1 MSSIVTSILSS
12 TVGLLWNK
20 ARDSTAAK
28 LEGGEVTDE
37 KIREIVVRELNDI
50 KKKLDGLSR
59 KDLLSSYSFLQ
70 EGVDFLTVSLNKS
83 KAKLEQKAVLNDGDA
98 QDQGETSKMSSV
110 LESGILNE
118 ALAKLSHDMGK
129 LKINSDKEFES
140 AKERFKDARK
150 TATHAFCNEALS
162 IKDRIFAA
170 KLRIISEILECLES
184 PETAITGCLSFL
196 KKLHSLPAIQE
207 TFSVYLN
214 GGMKSLLNKSERV
227 ENVQSVMLINRVL
240 FQYVSKFSSKY
251 SIVLAWPTIELADRS
266 FNPILSWQEIS
277 TRKSMGDELTQ
288 LLNGLIL
295 DERIN
300 PYCSAVNSHGDVIV
314 GVGTGSI
321 KIMNKTGESKVV
333 KLPEPMSEGK
343 VIDQRVR
350 GLAVDKNNN
359 AYMVRYL
366 ETCTENCDVKSYV
379 LDVLDENYNVKQ
391 DSFRLE
397 FLEAS
402 RIQHY
407 VRIAINKNNNII
419 MMKRGDLQVD
429 VCDNTGKLKH
439 KFKRG
444 SRYALSLGIC
454 GQGEIMI
461 SSDDDRA
468 VEIYSEEGNLKSIIK
483 LPEGHKV
490 RGLVFHYVICKII
503 VLTYVE
509 KKDSYFLL
517 CYTEAGE
524 LESTMQFCKLISGE
538 YFPQIQSHPSGPV
551 AVVVREKSITFI

>member
-1 MSSIVTSILSS
+1 MISIVTKIIGS
-12 TVGLLWNK
+12 TVGLLVNK

-28 LEGGEVTDE
+28 LKEGDVTDS
-37 KIREIVVRELNDI
+37 KIRELVVRELNDV
-50 KKKLDGLSR
+50 KTKLDGLSR
-59 KDLLSSYSFLQ
+59 EKLLSSYNFVQ
-70 EGVDFLTVSLNKS
+70 EGVDLLIVSINKS
-83 KAKLEQKAVLNDGDA
+83 KLEQKALVNETKD
-98 QDQGETSKMSSV
+98 DQGETAMPSV
-110 LESGILNE
+110 AQSEILDE
-118 ALAKLSHDMGK
+118 ALVLSHAMGK
-129 LKINSDKEFES
+129 LRINSDKEFES
-140 AKERFKDARK
+140 AKERFKDAR
-150 TATHAFCNEALS
+150 TRATDVFFNEALS
-162 IKDRIFAA
+162 TKDRILAA
-170 KLRIISEILECLES
+170 KLRIISEILECLKS

-196 KKLHSLPAIQE
+196 KRLHSLPAIQE

-266 FNPILSWQEIS
+266 FNPILDWQEIS

-288 LLNGLIL
+288 LPNGLIL
-295 DERIN
+295 DEIIN

-314 GVGTGSI
+314 GVGKRSI

-343 VIDQRVR
+343 VIDQYVR

-366 ETCTENCDVKSYV
+366 ETRTENCDVKSYV

-402 RIQHY
+402 NHD

-419 MMKRGDLQVD
+419 MMKRDDLQVY

-439 KFKRG
+439 KFERG
-444 SRYALSLGIC
+444 SRYALSSGIS

-461 SSDDDRA
+461 SSDDYQA
-468 VEIYSEEGNLKSIIK
+468 VEVYSEEGNLKSTIK
-483 LPEGHKV
+483 LAEGHKV

-524 LESTMQFCKLISGE
+524 LESTMQFCKRMDG
-538 YFPQIQSHPSGPV
+538 QIMYTQIKSHPSGPV
-551 AVVVREKSITFI
+551 AVLREKSITFI